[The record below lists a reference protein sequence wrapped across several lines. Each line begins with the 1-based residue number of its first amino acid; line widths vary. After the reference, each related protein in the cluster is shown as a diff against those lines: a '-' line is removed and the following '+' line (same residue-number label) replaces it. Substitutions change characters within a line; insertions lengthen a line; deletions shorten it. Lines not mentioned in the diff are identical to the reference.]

1 MSQDETR
8 TTDYDCTIC
17 GFTFTGGRIQIVDGK
32 PYCKDDAPTTDAD
45 RYARAFIA
53 IINNR

>member
-1 MSQDETR
+1 MPN
-8 TTDYDCTIC
+8 TTSTDIDCTVC

-32 PYCKDDAPTTDAD
+32 PYCKDDAPITQAD
-45 RYARAFIA
+45 RDARAFTA